1 MIDASALMPENKPEG
16 VPVTPTTTGKL
27 ATPELTL
34 ATIPIEL
41 TVP

>member
-1 MIDASALMPENKPEG
+1 MPEYRPEG
-16 VPVTPTTTGKL
+16 VPVTPITTGKL